1 MIAVNKPLVVAN
13 LPKAGEIENLSKEE
27 LVKVIQDSL
36 MPLNDPEQYKELVRA
51 SIPEFVKEIETKE
64 DVGTAMFKS
73 AQEMNLVFVDVLKR
87 YYGFRSEQ
95 ITALLAHVQD
105 LLQGVE
111 ELEEG
116 NLNILSAHSMNRVG
130 DIVEDIGID
139 GLMAKLAE
147 TRFRKERANRT
158 GEDLPIASKVKPFIK
173 QLTRAKKNK
182 EILHG

>member
-73 AQEMNLVFVDVLKR
+73 AQEMNLVFIDVLKR
-87 YYGFRSEQ
+87 S
-95 ITALLAHVQD
+95 
-105 LLQGVE
+105 
-111 ELEEG
+111 
-116 NLNILSAHSMNRVG
+116 NI
-130 DIVEDIGID
+130 
-139 GLMAKLAE
+139 
-147 TRFRKERANRT
+147 
-158 GEDLPIASKVKPFIK
+158 
-173 QLTRAKKNK
+173 
-182 EILHG
+182 ILHKVASYKCYAAIKVD